1 MRRSVYFSLL
11 IAVVAAFVALVAP
24 AVSTAANGE
33 PCPAGYKGTVQPYCE
48 KEAPKEETKPK
59 EEPKPT
65 PPPPFTTVAVGN
77 EVVSGAV
84 KVTLSVPGAGTLT
97 FKGNAIKGFKVTT
110 TAAGNIVVT
119 LKATGKVL
127 QHLENKGWTR
137 KKQIYA
143 TFTAANGTTQTVKI
157 VVRFRKP

>member
-24 AVSTAANGE
+24 AASVAAKGE
-33 PCPAGYKGTVQPYCE
+33 PCPPGFKGTVQPYCE
-48 KEAPKEETKPK
+48 KEAEKP
-59 EEPKPT
+59 PPPPPPPVT
-65 PPPPFTTVAVGN
+65 PPPFTTVSVGN

-97 FKGNAIKGFKVTT
+97 FKGNAIKGFKVTV
-110 TAAGNIVVT
+110 TAAGNVVVT

-143 TFTAANGTTQTVKI
+143 TFTAADGSTQTVKI